1 MTLRRML
8 NNRTDLHS
16 LNDLGHKIGKRLT
29 KYGKGAQH
37 SLHNAYDHGRAYY
50 NDHFRSRSSSTT
62 IFSAATCAALGVGA
76 GLMYLLDPT
85 LGRRRRHVLRDKLV
99 SSIHQLGDC
108 CDATTRDFAN
118 RSKGVFHTVMSNFQS
133 AGEAPDHTIEDRVR
147 STLGRYVS
155 HPRAV
160 QVMAD
165 DGHITLC
172 GQILQDELT
181 PALKA
186 IGKVKGVKSVEH
198 RLEPR
203 TSPAGVPSLQGG
215 AQRPGLSFDAAQEN
229 WSPTTRV
236 MAGLAG
242 TTLLSWAAACR
253 SWPSLLG
260 GALGVGLLGRAVTNL
275 PAGKMVGAAG
285 GPRAID
291 VRKTISINAPVDL
304 VYGFWANYENF
315 PLFMRNV
322 KEVRD
327 NGDGTS
333 HWVVAGPA
341 GLKVEWDA
349 VLTDLEPNRCIAWQS
364 VPGSIVA
371 SAGAVH
377 FIENPDGTTRVDVRR
392 SYTPPGGALGHA
404 FASLFASD
412 PKTEMDGD
420 LARMKTLIETGN
432 FPHDAAQHLTD
443 AGTTTSTR

>member
-8 NNRTDLHS
+8 NTYTDVSS
-16 LNDLGHKIGKRLT
+16 LNDLGHRIGKQFT
-29 KYGKGAQH
+29 KYRKGAQH
-37 SLHNAYDHGRAYY
+37 SIENTYDRGRDYY
-50 NDHFRSRSSSTT
+50 RQHWQPTSSAT

-76 GLMYLLDPT
+76 GLMYLFDPT

-99 SSIHQLGDC
+99 SSVHQLGDC

-118 RSKGVFHTVMSNFQS
+118 RTRGVFYTFTSLFS
-133 AGEAPDHTIEDRVR
+133 SGEAPDHVIEDRVR

-155 HPRAV
+155 HPRSV

-165 DGHITLC
+165 DGHVTLC

-186 IGKVKGVKSVEH
+186 IGRVKGVKSVEH
-198 RLEPR
+198 RLEP
-203 TSPAGVPSLQGG
+203 SKSAAGVPSLQGG
-215 AQRPGLSFDAAQEN
+215 PQRPGLSFDAAQEN

-242 TTLLSWAAACR
+242 TTLLGWAAASR

-275 PAGKMVGAAG
+275 PAGKMVGATG

-291 VRKTISINAPVDL
+291 VRKTININAPVDL

-315 PLFMRNV
+315 PLFMSNV
-322 KEVRD
+322 KEVRE

-349 VLTDLEPNRCIAWQS
+349 VLTDLEPNRCIAWES

-371 SAGAVH
+371 SAGSVQ
-377 FIENPDGTTRVDVRR
+377 FIENDNGTTRVDVRM
-392 SYTPPGGALGHA
+392 SYNPPGGALGHA

-432 FPHDAAQHLTD
+432 FPHDAAQHLSD
-443 AGTTTSTR
+443 AGTTTSSR